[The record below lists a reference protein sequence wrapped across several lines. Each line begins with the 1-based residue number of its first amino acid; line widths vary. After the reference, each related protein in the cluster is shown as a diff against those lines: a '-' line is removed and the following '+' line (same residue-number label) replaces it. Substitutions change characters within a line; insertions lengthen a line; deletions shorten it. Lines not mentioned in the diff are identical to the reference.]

1 MASAII
7 LAKSSLNTTTLNYGP
22 HYGSILQQSRITY
35 KEFIKI
41 LAHFSN
47 GLSVK
52 TAAEQAN
59 LAENTVRRFFN
70 SIHERIA
77 EDVTTK
83 TEIGGLGTVVEIDE
97 SKWWRGR
104 GWYLVELNAKPI
116 TAF

>member
-7 LAKSSLNTTTLNYGP
+7 LAKSSLNTTTFINYGP

-59 LAENTVRRFFN
+59 LAENTVRRFCTMRRGFIFN
-70 SIHERIA
+70 LLMTYPYSITI
-77 EDVTTK
+77 
-83 TEIGGLGTVVEIDE
+83 
-97 SKWWRGR
+97 
-104 GWYLVELNAKPI
+104 
-116 TAF
+116 